1 MTIGFWDGKNF
12 AIDSR
17 STYSA
22 DRTQPLKK
30 CTYISN
36 SKVCMLEKPFK
47 YSADGKEYLIKA
59 IFRSGKVS
67 FSSRL
72 TASISAF
79 CDNGRTLNEYLDLV
93 NDFMVV
99 KPVHGDFQL
108 ALVGVCVED
117 ETPAAFKLAHNYS
130 VTRMK
135 RGSYIGSR
143 HELLFV
149 TPAEHT
155 AAEYVAVNCIL
166 VPEYCGGYF
175 IDSYDPVTGEIKQ
188 LVRSEMEVEGYLNF
202 LKNRYNEELEKAL
215 GMHYNAQGDGNENS
229 DTTSE
234 S

>member
-1 MTIGFWDGKNF
+1 MTIGFWDGKSF
-12 AIDSR
+12 AIDTR
-17 STYSA
+17 STYLA
-22 DRTQPLKK
+22 DRTQPGKK
-30 CTYISN
+30 RTYISN

-59 IFRSGKVS
+59 IFRSGRANLS
-67 FSSRL
+67 GML

-79 CDNGRTLNEYLDLV
+79 CNNGRTLNEYLELVSDL
-93 NDFMVV
+93 MVV
-99 KPVHGDFQL
+99 KATYGDFQL

-135 RGSYIGSR
+135 RGSHIGSR

-175 IDSYDPVTGEIKQ
+175 IDSYDPVSGEIEQ

-215 GMHYNAQGDGNENS
+215 TTHYGVRDENLGNQP
-229 DTTSE
+229 
-234 S
+234 

>member
-1 MTIGFWDGKNF
+1 MTIGFWDGKSF
-12 AIDSR
+12 AIDTR
-17 STYSA
+17 STYLA
-22 DRTQPLKK
+22 DRTQPGKK
-30 CTYISN
+30 RTYISN

-59 IFRSGKVS
+59 IFRSGRANLS
-67 FSSRL
+67 GML

-79 CDNGRTLNEYLDLV
+79 CNNGRTLNEYLELV
-93 NDFMVV
+93 NDLMVV
-99 KPVHGDFQL
+99 KAVYGDFQL

-135 RGSYIGSR
+135 RGSHIGSR

-175 IDSYDPVTGEIKQ
+175 IDSYDPVSGEIEQ

-215 GMHYNAQGDGNENS
+215 TTHYGVRDENLGNQP
-229 DTTSE
+229 
-234 S
+234 